1 MKSYILSHS
10 PIALNALVYSVLLFM
25 WEGCGFFP
33 ECLKDNAM
41 LFVYKNLLESGLLYR
56 QELNWVQ
63 WYMKELVIN
72 DIPLFLIIKK
82 NLCNYTENN

>member
-33 ECLKDNAM
+33 ECLKDDAM
-41 LFVYKNLLESGLLYR
+41 LFVYKNHLESGLLYR

-72 DIPLFLIIKK
+72 DIPLFLII
-82 NLCNYTENN
+82 